1 VSDAG
6 SDLLSLDLSVAQCRA
21 FYAEELRVVANLTSP
36 ALVRAFARVERE
48 RFMGAAPWQFAS
60 LVSPAKD
67 GGYRTTEDVRDLYH
81 DVFVA
86 LKREKALNN
95 GLPSTLAGCI
105 GKLDLAAGQRV
116 FHVGCGSGY
125 YTAIMAEVVGPEGSV
140 VAVEV
145 DSDLAALA
153 AENLKGYPQVRVV
166 AGDGTAVVPPESDA
180 VFINAGVTH
189 PQAGWTERLAEGG
202 RMLLPLCVGV
212 PENPGKVLAVQIT
225 RRGEGFAADPYS
237 IFGLYSSPSLR
248 DPARQALLHA
258 GLHSKRMAGL
268 RSVRLEEHAEEESCI
283 AHAAGFCLS
292 AAAVGEV

>member
-1 VSDAG
+1 VSETG
-6 SDLLSLDLSVAQCRA
+6 SDRLSVAQCRA
-21 FYAEELRVVANLTSP
+21 FYAEELRVVANLTSA
-36 ALVRAFARVERE
+36 ALVAAFARVERE
-48 RFMGAAPWQFAS
+48 RFMGPSPWRFAS

-86 LKREKALNN
+86 LKREKFLNN

-125 YTAIMAEVVGPEGSV
+125 YTAIMAEVVGPEGAV

-145 DSDLAALA
+145 DPELAALA

-166 AGDGTAVVPPESDA
+166 PGDGAAVVPPESDA
-180 VFINAGVTH
+180 VLINAGVTH
-189 PQAGWTERLAEGG
+189 PQPGWMECLAEGG
-202 RMLLPLCVGV
+202 RMLLPLCVGI

-225 RRGEGFAADPYS
+225 RKGAGFEADPYS

-258 GLHSKRMAGL
+258 GLHLKRMAGL
-268 RSVRLEEHAEEESCI
+268 RSVRLEEHAQEASCI

-292 AAAVGEV
+292 AAAAE

>member
-1 VSDAG
+1 
-6 SDLLSLDLSVAQCRA
+6 
-21 FYAEELRVVANLTSP
+21 
-36 ALVRAFARVERE
+36 
-48 RFMGAAPWQFAS
+48 MGAAPWQFAS

-86 LKREKALNN
+86 LKREKFLNN

-145 DSDLAALA
+145 DPEL
-153 AENLKGYPQVRVV
+153 GG
-166 AGDGTAVVPPESDA
+166 AGGRESEGLSAGAGGARGWGGGGAPESDA

-189 PQAGWTERLAEGG
+189 PQPGWMECLAEGG

-225 RRGEGFAADPYS
+225 RQGSEFAADPYS

-258 GLHSKRMAGL
+258 GLHTKQMAKL
-268 RSVRLEEHAEEESCI
+268 RSVRLEEHARGGELHRACGGILSECGCGGGGLGLTQELARLGDGSRWRSGR
-283 AHAAGFCLS
+283 ARSRAGWRRW
-292 AAAVGEV
+292 

>member
-1 VSDAG
+1 MRETG
-6 SDLLSLDLSVAQCRA
+6 SDRLSVAQCRA
-21 FYAEELRVVANLTSP
+21 FYAEELRVVANLTSA
-36 ALVRAFARVERE
+36 ALVAAFVRVERE
-48 RFMGAAPWQFAS
+48 RFMGPPPWQFAS

-86 LKREKALNN
+86 LKREKFLNN

-105 GKLDLAAGQRV
+105 GQLDLAAGQRV

-125 YTAIMAEVVGPEGSV
+125 YTAIMAEVVGPEGAV

-145 DSDLAALA
+145 DPELAALA
-153 AENLKGYPQVRVV
+153 KENLKGYPQVRVV
-166 AGDGTAVVPPESDA
+166 AGDGAAVVPPESDA
-180 VFINAGVTH
+180 VLINAGVTH
-189 PQAGWTERLAEGG
+189 PQPGWMECLAEGG
-202 RMLLPLCVGV
+202 RMLLPLCVGI
-212 PENPGKVLAVQIT
+212 PENPGKVLAVQIM
-225 RRGEGFAADPYS
+225 RKGAGFEADPYS

-258 GLHSKRMAGL
+258 GLHLKRMAGL
-268 RSVRLEEHAEEESCI
+268 RSVRLEEHAQEASCI

-292 AAAVGEV
+292 AAAVE